1 MEPQPN
7 GIILSKN
14 STCPSGDVRLLA
26 RSLLYQTGSTQS
38 RIEKA
43 PDGSLCLDRKA
54 IKRNAPDRIG
64 SYCSIA
70 NKIYSGLCQLAE
82 RRPNL
87 YVLRDILPA
96 VGLRKGIELAKIV
109 RNIDKIGSEAGGG
122 KKAFSR
128 FVAII
133 WHPEEEGQN
142 EFQERGHLHIYHSCT
157 FNQSHCT
164 CAFLRG
170 LPIKRRLPKF
180 VSPINTFSEAD
191 WIKWIEYFSSGR
203 RKILHLQIG
212 GISLWRDV
220 CELQLQRES
229 WGDQKETTDGALESN
244 GLSLQASDWE
254 KHDFQPSALSKNKRN
269 THAAE
274 DIADKR
280 LSGLPGLGDEGNK
293 RAKVKNGLCKEL
305 CQNFFSLLCVPVEA
319 SCQTKPWL
327 ANDSLSL
334 FDLSKEEYKMAVSR
348 YKRFTMHLS
357 FTEIV
362 SIHKQSTNATYYAR
376 FPNFY
381 LSLEDSITY
390 INQLLLFQFK
400 TIDGVDEFLNIL
412 FNVCERKLS
421 KLNSIFILGKPNC
434 GKTWFVDC
442 LAAFYLNIGHVK
454 NFVRGNN
461 FPLNDCPNRRILIWN
476 EPSIQPSSF
485 DSVKMLCGGDS
496 CPAAIKYEGDGVIS
510 KTPLIF
516 TSNNNIFPLTTVW
529 TSRIHTVTWQP
540 ANFLKN
546 IEQKPHPLV
555 FETLFNKYI

>member
-1 MEPQPN
+1 MESKAT
-7 GIILSKN
+7 GIILPID
-14 STCPSGDVRLLA
+14 STSPVGDEHILA
-26 RSLLYQTGSTQS
+26 RSMLHQTSPSQS

-43 PDGSLCLDRKA
+43 SDGSLCLDRKA
-54 IKRNAPDRIG
+54 VKRNTPDRIG
-64 SYCSIA
+64 SYSSIA
-70 NKIYSGLCQLAE
+70 NKIYSGLCQLGE

-96 VGLRKGIELAKIV
+96 VGLRKGIELAKTV
-109 RNIDKIGSEAGGG
+109 RNIDKIGFEPGGG

-142 EFQERGHLHIYHSCT
+142 EFQERGHLHIYHTCT
-157 FNQSHCT
+157 YNQSHCT

-170 LPIKRRLPKF
+170 LPIKRRLSKF

-191 WIKWIEYFSSGR
+191 WHSWIEYFSSGR

-229 WGDQKETTDGALESN
+229 GGDQAETADRTLESD
-244 GLSLQASDWE
+244 GLSVQTSHWE
-254 KHDFQPSALSKNKRN
+254 KHDFEPASISKNSRHNRSTEN
-269 THAAE
+269 TV
-274 DIADKR
+274 DQR
-280 LSGLPGLGDEGNK
+280 QSGLPGLGDEGNK
-293 RAKVKNGLCKEL
+293 RAKIKNALCLEL
-305 CQNFFSLLCVPVEA
+305 CHNFFSLLCVPVEA

-327 ANDSLSL
+327 ANDSLAL
-334 FDLSKEEYKMAVSR
+334 YDLSKEEYKMAVSR
-348 YKRFTMHLS
+348 FKRFTMHLN
-357 FTEIV
+357 FNDIV
-362 SIHKQSTNATYYAR
+362 SIHKKATNATYYAR

-381 LSLEDSITY
+381 LDLDESLKY

-400 TIDGVDEFLNIL
+400 TADGVDEFLNIL
-412 FNVCERKLS
+412 YNVCERKLS

-461 FPLNDCPNRRILIWN
+461 FPLNDCPNRRILVWN

-496 CPAAIKYEGDGVIS
+496 CPAAVKYEGDGVIS

-540 ANFLKN
+540 ASFLKN
-546 IEQKPHPLV
+546 IEKKPHPLV
-555 FETLFNKYI
+555 FEILFNKYN